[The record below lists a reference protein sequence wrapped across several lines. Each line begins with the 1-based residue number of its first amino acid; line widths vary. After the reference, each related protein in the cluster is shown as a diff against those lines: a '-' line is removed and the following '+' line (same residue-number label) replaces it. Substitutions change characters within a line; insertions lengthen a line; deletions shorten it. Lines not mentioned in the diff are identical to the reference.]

1 MVILTIHTVVIIAKQ
16 SKVKTSLKKKKT
28 VKTDKQNLP
37 QKTLIKLP
45 FMKKDN
51 LKIILVIL
59 GL

>member
-16 SKVKTSLKKKKT
+16 SKVKTSLKKT